1 MQVLLIRHAAAEDAE
16 EFARAGGDDALR
28 PLTKMGRWKM
38 ERIARGLHSVVPA
51 IDVLACSTL
60 VRARQTAEIV
70 ADAYGRLEPQT
81 VSALAPGA
89 RPAAFLQWLRKQDAA
104 TVAVV
109 GHDPHLPTV
118 AALLATGH
126 AEPWVP
132 LKKGGACLLEIDGE
146 PAPGAARLLWVMPPA
161 LLRRLGA

>member
-38 ERIARGLHSVVPA
+38 ERIARGLHTVVPA
-51 IDVLACSTL
+51 IDVLASSTL

-70 ADAYGRLEPQT
+70 AEAYRDLSPEAIP
-81 VSALAPGA
+81 SLAPASRPGA
-89 RPAAFLQWLRKQDAA
+89 FVQWLRRQEAA
-104 TVAVV
+104 TVAAV
-109 GHDPHLPTV
+109 GHEPHLP
-118 AALLATGH
+118 ALAGLLVTGH
-126 AEPWVP
+126 AQPW
-132 LKKGGACLLEIDGE
+132 LSFKKGGACLLDFEGE
-146 PAPGAARLLWVMPPA
+146 VAPGEARLVWMLTPA